1 MAFVRTHN
9 AAPLPLDAV
18 PVLPIESF
26 RNEIL
31 AVINRS
37 RHLLLLC
44 GIGRVGDR
52 VRLLVA
58 IDDGGGKIGLCSTVV
73 AGAYPALTPD
83 CPSAHLFEREVHEQW
98 GVEPRGHP
106 WLKPVRFPAGGPVI
120 GKADFY
126 QVSGEEIHEVAV
138 GPVHAGVIE
147 PGHFRFNCN
156 GERVIHLEIS
166 LGYQHRGTE
175 RALRGGPQVN
185 SVHIAETIAG
195 DTTAAHATAYCQL
208 VEGLSSTRCPR
219 HALALRAVAVELER
233 IANHIG
239 DLGAL
244 AGDVGFLPAA
254 AYCGRLRGDVLN
266 MTALLCG
273 SRLGRGWIRPGG
285 VAHDVSAQT
294 LDELK
299 RRLAAAERDM
309 RNAVDLLWKSSSVRA
324 RFEHTGVLSRQ
335 AAAELG
341 IVGPTARASGIDR
354 DARRDFPGP
363 LYTDRLPAVAVG
375 ETGDVFARALQRWRE
390 IENSVAFIMRL
401 LDAAG
406 DGATTAR
413 LNPLAPNAVAVSIV
427 EGWRGEIIHAAV
439 TDEAGRFSTYKV
451 VDPSFRDWFALAFAM
466 RGQAILDFPLCNKS
480 FNLSYCGHDL

>member
-1 MAFVRTHN
+1 MSLVRTGN
-9 AAPLPLDAV
+9 AYALPTDAV
-18 PVLPIESF
+18 PIVPIETF
-26 RNEIL
+26 RGEVL
-31 AVINRS
+31 AAMDRG

-44 GIGRVGDR
+44 GIGLVDDR
-52 VRLLVA
+52 VRLLAA
-58 IDDGGGKIGLCSTVV
+58 IDEGGGEIGLGSTVV
-73 AGAYPALTPD
+73 ARAYPALTPD
-83 CPSAHLFEREVHEQW
+83 CPSAHLFEREIYERW
-98 GVEPRGHP
+98 GVEPHGHP
-106 WLKPVRFPAGGPVI
+106 WLKPVRFPGGPVI

-156 GERVIHLEIS
+156 GERVVHLEIS
-166 LGYQHRGTE
+166 LGYQHRGIE
-175 RALRGGPQVN
+175 QALRGGPHVN

-208 VEGLSSTRCPR
+208 VEGLSSTRCPGR
-219 HALALRAVAVELER
+219 ALALRAVALELER

-254 AYCGRLRGDVLN
+254 SYCGRLRGDVLN

-294 LDELK
+294 LDGLK
-299 RRLAAAERDM
+299 RRLATAERDM

-324 RFEHTGVLSRQ
+324 RFENTGVLSRQ

-341 IVGPTARASGIDR
+341 IVGPTARASGLDR
-354 DARRDFPGP
+354 DARRDFAAP
-363 LYTDRLPAVAVG
+363 LYKDRLPVVAVC

-390 IENSVAFIMRL
+390 IENSIGFIMRL
-401 LDAAG
+401 VY
-406 DGATTAR
+406 GADNSPTATD
-413 LNPLAPNAVAVSIV
+413 LKPLAPNAIAVSIV
-427 EGWRGEIIHAAV
+427 EGWRGEIVHAAV
-439 TDEAGRFSTYKV
+439 TDRAGQFGCYKI
-451 VDPSFRDWFALAFAM
+451 VDPSFRNWFGLAFAM